1 MNTSFTGILK
11 ILAKKKNENHKT
23 PRKSTMKHVSTNAWF
38 RIMKYFTKMIKDSYY
53 SQNRNYYNFKE
64 YQFSLKVDVCVTKNA

>member
-1 MNTSFTGILK
+1 
-11 ILAKKKNENHKT
+11 
-23 PRKSTMKHVSTNAWF
+23 MKHVSTNAWF

-53 SQNRNYYNFKE
+53 SQNRNYYNFKK